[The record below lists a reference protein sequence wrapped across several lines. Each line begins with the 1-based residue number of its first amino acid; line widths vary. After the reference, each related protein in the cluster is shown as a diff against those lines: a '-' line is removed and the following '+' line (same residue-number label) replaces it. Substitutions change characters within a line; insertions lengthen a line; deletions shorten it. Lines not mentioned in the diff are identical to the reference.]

1 MSLVAVT
8 GFDLV
13 ISDYTMPEMDGIGFP
28 ETFMTIQPNAIRMI
42 VTGYADLDAAQNGG
56 VFRFINQPRN
66 SLEILNADKSDYDG
80 DQ

>member
-1 MSLVAVT
+1 
-8 GFDLV
+8 
-13 ISDYTMPEMDGIGFP
+13 
-28 ETFMTIQPNAIRMI
+28 MTIQPNAIRMI